1 MVKTKNLPTMNILLP
16 TDFSENSR
24 NAIKYALK
32 LFEEVPCTF
41 HLLHVDPTHKKN
53 EMSVNGLIADK
64 QESFQELRE
73 WLNNSKLNPEHRFI
87 SVVKADFLIEAI
99 RKQILEKNIDLIV
112 MGTKGLTNRKT
123 TIIGNNTSEVM
134 LKVKC
139 PVMAI
144 SENTVFRKPKNVLFP
159 TDYKIHYEEKMIEA
173 LQGFLFLSGASIK
186 MLEIYNTEK
195 EPTEEQLRNR
205 KHFQDYFK
213 SPLLPAQT
221 FYSFKEKNFW
231 RLFITNRNVNL
242 IVMAAK
248 NLDICQ
254 RLLHNPQ
261 KNQIPFISRLPLLM
275 LH

>member
-1 MVKTKNLPTMNILLP
+1 MNILLP

-24 NAIKYALK
+24 NAIEYALK
-32 LFEEVPCTF
+32 LFDEVPCTF
-41 HLLHVDPTHKKN
+41 HLLHVDPTYKKN
-53 EMSVNGLIADK
+53 GMPGNQLISQTQGDFHGLLDWLHH
-64 QESFQELRE
+64 LRT
-73 WLNNSKLNPEHRFI
+73 NPEHRF
-87 SVVKADFLIEAI
+87 VALTKADFLIEAI

-123 TIIGNNTSEVM
+123 SIIGKNTSEVM

-144 SENTVFRKPKNVLFP
+144 SENTSFRKHKNVLFP
-159 TDYKIHYEEKMIEA
+159 TDYKIRYDGKMLEA
-173 LQGFLFLSGASIK
+173 LRGFLSLSKASIK
-186 MLEIYNTEK
+186 TLEVFNSEK
-195 EPTEEQLRNR
+195 EPTAEQLQNR
-205 KHFQDYFK
+205 KYIRAFFEPEPPPY
-213 SPLLPAQT
+213 QT
-221 FYSFKEKNFW
+221 FYASKEKNY
-231 RLFITNRNVNL
+231 RNLFLSNRNTDM

-261 KNQIPFISRLPLLM
+261 KNQIPFINRLPLLM